1 MLLAMADVADKA
13 SELSP
18 SLFPAARYAATSKM
32 PLPVLF
38 PARSGSNT
46 SAEIPSRPKP
56 FPLPA
61 AAPDPL
67 RGIEHRIAKAPCN
80 RDCPHAEVWRT
91 VTKSDASL
99 HGLSGADCVIVLRR
113 ISVACEDIA

>member
-38 PARSGSNT
+38 PARSGSTLLRRYRVVPNRSLSLQLPLTRSAGSNT
-46 SAEIPSRPKP
+46 GLPKRPATEIALTRKCGGLSPKVMHRYTA
-56 FPLPA
+56 FQ
-61 AAPDPL
+61 
-67 RGIEHRIAKAPCN
+67 GRIA
-80 RDCPHAEVWRT
+80 
-91 VTKSDASL
+91 
-99 HGLSGADCVIVLRR
+99 
-113 ISVACEDIA
+113 